1 MGFENYSAHGPV
13 INVYVQRQEERF
25 ITPEQ
30 YEDSCR
36 TPSNSPPRILVG
48 ACSLPRQCV

>member
-13 INVYVQRQEERF
+13 INVYVQLQEERF
-25 ITPEQ
+25 IRPEQ
-30 YEDSCR
+30 YEHSCR
-36 TPSNSPPRILVG
+36 TASNSPPRFLVG